1 MTFSVAGVCHETGQ
15 VGCVITSSSICVTS
29 RCAFAASDTGVC
41 LTQNI
46 TNPDLGPMG
55 LQLLQQGQTAEQ
67 VMAHWQ
73 QAEAHINWRQLGV
86 LAKDGSSAVFS
97 GDEALGIYATA
108 TGENCLAMGNLL
120 ANTRVPQA
128 MVEHFQQSSGP
139 LAERLIAALQAG
151 LDAGGE
157 MGPVHSAGVLVYG
170 QPKWPIVDLRV
181 DWHDS
186 PIGELRRVWENYEP
200 QMQAYITRA
209 VDPANSE
216 SYGVPGDE

>member
-1 MTFSVAGVCHETGQ
+1 MTFSVAGVCPDTGL

-46 TNPDLGPMG
+46 TNPNLGPMG
-55 LQLLQQGQTAEQ
+55 LEMLKNGATAEQ
-67 VMAHWQ
+67 AITQ
-73 QAEAHINWRQLGV
+73 LQAAEDNINWRQLGV
-86 LAKDGSSAVFS
+86 LSKDGSSAVFS

-108 TGENCLAMGNLL
+108 TGNNCLAMGNLL
-120 ANTRVPQA
+120 ANTDVPQA
-128 MVEHFQQSSGP
+128 MVDHFENSTGH
-139 LAERLIAALQAG
+139 LAERLLAALEAG
-151 LDAGGE
+151 LATGGE

-170 QPKWPIVDLRV
+170 EPDWPIVDLRV
-181 DWHDS
+181 DWHIS
-186 PIGELRRVWENYEP
+186 PIGELRMVWENYEP